1 MNVFQMMTTLG
12 NVTNIKRKKPD
23 QLLDEYSYLTLDIDD
38 YLVIADDEY
47 LVI

>member
-12 NVTNIKRKKPD
+12 NIIKMKKKPY
-23 QLLDEYSYLTLDIDD
+23 QLPDDYSYLTLDIDD
-38 YLVIADDEY
+38 YLVIATDEY